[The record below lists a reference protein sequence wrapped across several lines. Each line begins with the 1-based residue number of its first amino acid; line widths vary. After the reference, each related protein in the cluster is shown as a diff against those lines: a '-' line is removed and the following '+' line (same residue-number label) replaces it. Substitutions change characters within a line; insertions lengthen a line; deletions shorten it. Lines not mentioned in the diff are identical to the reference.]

1 MNMVNLTPEQLAV
14 VRQYAALLDTMEEGF
29 AYVVESFRNY
39 ERTQGDVVLADIFT
53 ALGQIDMTNQQ
64 SFTSFFAEDSAIM
77 AEIERFSAVTD
88 EAWKLDGKLNDQNVK
103 QYIVEKHL
111 APAFEA
117 WKTSILHHLR
127 SYVEQ

>member
-1 MNMVNLTPEQLAV
+1 MVNLTPEQLAV